1 MCVASFISRSCHF
14 KFDTIETKRKVNTTD
29 IMD

>member
-1 MCVASFISRSCHF
+1 MCAASFISKSCHF
-14 KFDTIETKRKVNTTD
+14 KFDTIETERKVNTTD